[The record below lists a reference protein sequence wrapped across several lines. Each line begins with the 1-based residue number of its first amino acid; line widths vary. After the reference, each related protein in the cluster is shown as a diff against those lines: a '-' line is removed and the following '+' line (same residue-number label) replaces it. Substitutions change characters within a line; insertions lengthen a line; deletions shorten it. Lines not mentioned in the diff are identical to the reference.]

1 LNGEVCNAEE
11 IMSFL
16 DGVLIPSTFESFSY
30 VVAEALMMGVP
41 VITSNVGGLQEVL
54 AEGSGVLV
62 DELSSSAFTDAI
74 IKLFS
79 DPARMTQQIQN
90 GKKRY
95 QKYFNESLMVDTIT
109 KNYKN
114 LTIKKGIKI

>member
-1 LNGEVCNAEE
+1 
-11 IMSFL
+11 MSFL

-30 VVAEALMMGVP
+30 VAAEALMMGVP
-41 VITSNVGGLQEVL
+41 VIASNVGGLQEVL

-62 DELSSSAFTDAI
+62 DELSSSAFADAI

-95 QKYFNESLMVDTIT
+95 QKYFN
-109 KNYKN
+109 
-114 LTIKKGIKI
+114 